1 MTASDAGALGTGTAG
16 GTGARGSRTAR
27 DSGVARESAGTNAG
41 VPFVRVSA
49 GPFGIGLAHGRA
61 RAGALRDFIADDL
74 CRINK
79 LAPSPMTAE
88 SLRPALDEY
97 GAAITAAAP
106 RLSEELDGLAAGAGI
121 PRDIATLLQVRR
133 EIIGYQRIPA
143 RGDCTTYASLAAG
156 PDGSPVLAQT
166 VDLNGN
172 LDDQITVLDAGLAGS
187 GRRALILSFG
197 GLLGYLGLNSDG
209 LAVGL
214 NLVLGGR
221 WGPGLP
227 PYLAI
232 RHLLDHAGSVAEA
245 LDILRGLPLASSRTL
260 MLCDS
265 RGIACAEILGNE
277 LRLVEPGPGQQ
288 HLTHTNHFR
297 HPDFTSRDELNV
309 FARNSSLLRLKAA
322 EAGLAELPGAGAG
335 PDEHFSLLTQTPICV
350 PDTGDIR
357 RERTVAA
364 VVMLPVRG
372 ELHLRPGDPSRSRT
386 EVYAFGQGMGTG
398 EGMGT
403 GGRHRP

>member
-1 MTASDAGALGTGTAG
+1 VTGSP
-16 GTGARGSRTAR
+16 R
-27 DSGVARESAGTNAG
+27 SAGG
-41 VPFVRVSA
+41 VPFVRVTA
-49 GPFGIGLAHGRA
+49 GPFGLGFAHGQA
-61 RAGALRDFIADDL
+61 RAGALREFIADNL
-74 CRINK
+74 CRISA
-79 LAPSPMTAE
+79 LAPSPVTAE
-88 SLRPALDEY
+88 SLRPALAEY
-97 GAAITAAAP
+97 GAAITHAAP

-121 PRDIATLLQVRR
+121 PRDMATLLQVRR

-143 RGDCTTYASLAAG
+143 RGDCTTYASLSAG

-172 LDDQITVLDAGLAGS
+172 LDDQITVLDAGLTSS

-209 LAVGL
+209 LAIGL
-214 NLVLGGR
+214 NLVLGGQ

-245 LDILRGLPLASSRTL
+245 LEILRGLPLASSRTL

-265 RGIACAEILGNE
+265 RGIVCAEILGNE
-277 LRLVEPGPGQQ
+277 LRLIEPGPRRQ
-288 HLTHTNHFR
+288 HLTHTNHFL
-297 HPDFTSRDELNV
+297 HANFTSHDELNV

-322 EAGLAELPGAGAG
+322 EAGLAELPAHGAG
-335 PDEHFSLLTQTPICV
+335 PEEHFALLTQTPICV
-350 PDTGDIR
+350 AGTGDIR

-364 VVMLPVRG
+364 VVMLPAHG
-372 ELHLRPGDPSRSRT
+372 ELHLRPGDPSQSET
-386 EVYAFGQGMGTG
+386 ETFRFA
-398 EGMGT
+398 
-403 GGRHRP
+403 P